1 MYFSL
6 LLQIF
11 VTLVNAFSDFVFPRI
26 C

>member
-11 VTLVNAFSDFVFPRI
+11 VTLVNAFSGFVYPRI